1 MWRKVKPG
9 RRKLKFAP
17 LIASQSGLGWKVGL
31 INSLFSSSIFQRS
44 YLEIGVRKGKTF
56 EKVQAFRRVGIEP
69 APQFSIRMPPGSVLL
84 AGYSDECLG
93 ILADEGIEF
102 DVVFIDGLHEFEQ
115 VTRDFFASLHLLKKS
130 GVIVL
135 DDVWPRDS
143 MSATPTLTEHISRTQ
158 AGEIKLPGWHGDVW
172 KLVALI
178 SSQFAS
184 LTVEIVGGIGN
195 AVGVIRFSDDGI
207 GEDFSLP
214 DNQVL
219 ARFKRMDIEQF
230 QALYTAEKKDL
241 ENDQILVD
249 SVRAVEE

>member
-1 MWRKVKPG
+1 
-9 RRKLKFAP
+9 
-17 LIASQSGLGWKVGL
+17 
-31 INSLFSSSIFQRS
+31 
-44 YLEIGVRKGKTF
+44 
-56 EKVQAFRRVGIEP
+56 
-69 APQFSIRMPPGSVLL
+69 L

-143 MSATPTLTEHISRTQ
+143 SSATPTLTEHISRTQ

-241 ENDQILVD
+241 ENDQMLVD